1 EYLRFPGSRDRV
13 IIHRLQNISMVIFY
27 FWLKHVISDIKN
39 ILKDTKTSRTS
50 NRMMWSNELREEAFV
65 CQT

>member
-1 EYLRFPGSRDRV
+1 
-13 IIHRLQNISMVIFY
+13 MVIFY